1 MKTLKK
7 IIPFIL
13 LASTATM
20 SGCSMY
26 SSKADTLEN
35 IVGFYELEIWK
46 GKHEASDE
54 DPYDRKAEEGTVA
67 YFTIDKDGYAY
78 RDDHV
83 ETDRGSAA
91 CCEDRGRRPRTETLG
106 GTSPAHTR
114 ISDVQ
119 PPGLGEAVCSLSQPI
134 CGICYRNLG

>member
-1 MKTLKK
+1 MQT
-7 IIPFIL
+7 
-13 LASTATM
+13 
-20 SGCSMY
+20 
-26 SSKADTLEN
+26 
-35 IVGFYELEIWK
+35 
-46 GKHEASDE
+46 
-54 DPYDRKAEEGTVA
+54 
-67 YFTIDKDGYAY
+67 Y

-119 PPGLGEAVCSLSQPI
+119 PPGLGENNCLLFKPLSLW
-134 CGICYRNLG
+134 YFVMATLEN